1 MRELNQP
8 MRETPPQ
15 APLKPQSGSL
25 AGDMTDDEFFRD
37 FEASSGIAK
46 HEAEEA
52 DMAKA
57 RQILKAR
64 GSERLIPRLTVE
76 RARKI
81 VQDYGRAQ
89 EVSGRATHGLPPL
102 PAEASHSLS
111 DPYYGERAEAA
122 SAAIAPWEP
131 VMYRSEGGLYL
142 PAWMQPQVE
151 VLPPFTT
158 EQDATAYMTSS
169 QWNMRAGA
177 PELLSKQDMLLCRRR
192 ATRCDYGECQEDTDL
207 AAPPYRPMG
216 KRDSKGEKVRRRI
229 YASISYYGFC
239 EAHRKEMNEFISTIM
254 EEESKPAVVRTA
266 ARWPIKSWDKTS
278 EDEKAALAPIGRA
291 GKARRLFTLDD
302 RPR

>member
-1 MRELNQP
+1 
-8 MRETPPQ
+8 
-15 APLKPQSGSL
+15 
-25 AGDMTDDEFFRD
+25 MTDDEFFRD

-52 DMAKA
+52 DLAKA

-64 GSERLIPRLTVE
+64 GSERLIPQLTVE

-81 VQDYGRAQ
+81 IQDYARAQ
-89 EVSGRATHGLPPL
+89 EASGRATYGLPPL

-122 SAAIAPWEP
+122 SAATAPWEP
-131 VMYRSEGGLYL
+131 AMYRSEGGLYL
-142 PAWMQPQVE
+142 PAGKQPQVE

-177 PELLSKQDMLLCRRR
+177 PEPLSKQDMLLCRRR
-192 ATRCDYGECQEDTDL
+192 ATRCDYGECQEDIDL
-207 AAPPYRPMG
+207 TAPPYRPTG
-216 KRDSKGEKVRRRI
+216 RRDAEGEKVRRRI
-229 YASISYYGFC
+229 HASIGYYGFC
-239 EAHRKEMNEFISTIM
+239 EEHRKEMNEFISTIM

-266 ARWPIKSWDKTS
+266 ARWPIESWDKTS
-278 EDEKAALAPIGRA
+278 EDKKAALAPIGRA
-291 GKARRLFTLDD
+291 
-302 RPR
+302 